1 MVMTVMILKMLRWVA
16 KKWTKHT
23 NTFTVVPGFRVR
35 CSALT
40 GFRAL
45 KAVDGAW
52 PVHETLFR
60 FRAPI
65 SSALNKRI

>member
-16 KKWTKHT
+16 KKWTKHP

-35 CSALT
+35 FSALT

-45 KAVDGAW
+45 KAGDRVWLLHKMLSVLKEG
-52 PVHETLFR
+52 
-60 FRAPI
+60 
-65 SSALNKRI
+65 S

>member
-16 KKWTKHT
+16 KKWTKHP

-35 CSALT
+35 FSALT

-45 KAVDGAW
+45 KAGDGAW
-52 PVHETLFR
+52 YT
-60 FRAPI
+60 
-65 SSALNKRI
+65 